1 MTSSKAVDILTPASV
16 SLFYHGKGPLNASQQ
31 FNLVEHRLRSC
42 LEREGGREYVGREVK
57 HLVQLRVKIAVGCMK
72 FLVNQIMHVCVST
85 IDSREKK
92 DACGACCS

>member
-1 MTSSKAVDILTPASV
+1 M
-16 SLFYHGKGPLNASQQ
+16 
-31 FNLVEHRLRSC
+31 
-42 LEREGGREYVGREVK
+42 GREVK